1 MKTAEQAKRIHSD
14 PRNIQ
19 VIAIGV
25 AGANLTELELI
36 ATTKEQVF
44 FLDNFAA
51 FDLVQETI
59 AESICDAPILSED
72 GAIVGIVVGGTETSE
87 FDGILNGNVDINSLF
102 PGGIAPGIANFQLT
116 MAGRTFIK
124 IKSSQKLDFY
134 LSYTQTNP
142 SPSRHD
148 FLISYT
154 ETMAEFE
161 VEVDLQARASRTS
174 TRTSTCNISTR
185 ANASEKPS
193 KLSRERPI
201 STSLHTTTSPSM
213 PAYKLK
219 LILTFKL
226 FWTHWLFLSLVV
238 KMPR

>member
-1 MKTAEQAKRIHSD
+1 MSFDLQIQPLKTAEQAKRIHSD
-14 PRNIQ
+14 SRNIQ

-36 ATTKEQVF
+36 ASTKEQVF

-87 FDGILNGNVDINSLF
+87 FDGILNGNFDIDVLF
-102 PGGIAPGIANFQLT
+102 PNGVAPGIANFQLT

-124 IKSSQKLDFY
+124 IKASQKLVFY

-142 SPSRHD
+142 SPARHD
-148 FLISYT
+148 FEISYT

-161 VEVDLQARASRTS
+161 VEVDLQVITGTAMFY
-174 TRTSTCNISTR
+174 ISAYNYES
-185 ANASEKPS
+185 ANARVQIEIESDIQIVLDPLIIPLTCGTNAQVIRATSACLE
-193 KLSRERPI
+193 I
-201 STSLHTTTSPSM
+201 S
-213 PAYKLK
+213 
-219 LILTFKL
+219 
-226 FWTHWLFLSLVV
+226 
-238 KMPR
+238 

>member
-1 MKTAEQAKRIHSD
+1 MWFELEIQPLKTAEQAKRIHSD
-14 PRNIQ
+14 SRNIQ

-87 FDGILNGNVDINSLF
+87 FDGILNGNFDIESLF
-102 PGGIAPGIANFQLT
+102 PNGVAPGIANFQLT

-124 IKSSQKLDFY
+124 IKASQKLDFY

-161 VEVDLQARASRTS
+161 VEVDLQVITGTAMFY
-174 TRTSTCNISTR
+174 ISAYNYES
-185 ANASEKPS
+185 ANARVQIEIESDVQIVLDP
-193 KLSRERPI
+193 LIIPLTCGTNAQVI
-201 STSLHTTTSPSM
+201 H
-213 PAYKLK
+213 A
-219 LILTFKL
+219 ILTSK
-226 FWTHWLFLSLVV
+226 
-238 KMPR
+238 K

>member
-161 VEVDLQARASRTS
+161 VEVDLQARASRK
-174 TRTSTCNISTR
+174 STCMAFVNVCGSD
-185 ANASEKPS
+185 KPIS

-219 LILTFKL
+219 LTPTFKL
-226 FWTHWLFLSLVV
+226 FWTH
-238 KMPR
+238 